1 MIMIQWILKILLIDL
16 FQFGYIFTQEGL
28 FTMDDG
34 EYFLQPTRVNSQ
46 NVSDDIVGGP
56 YMVRKMQ
63 PTQPDM
69 EFGASGKKAIRTR
82 SLREGIPIFTLI
94 ASEHKKSRPF
104 TNPKLGADHSQNC
117 LCQIRTYLM

>member
-1 MIMIQWILKILLIDL
+1 MTEPQLDPRLCKHMIQIWCMILFSAMLTYIETTKSNNNTRNDNDTMDFENMLIDL

-82 SLREGIPIFTLI
+82 
-94 ASEHKKSRPF
+94 
-104 TNPKLGADHSQNC
+104 
-117 LCQIRTYLM
+117 